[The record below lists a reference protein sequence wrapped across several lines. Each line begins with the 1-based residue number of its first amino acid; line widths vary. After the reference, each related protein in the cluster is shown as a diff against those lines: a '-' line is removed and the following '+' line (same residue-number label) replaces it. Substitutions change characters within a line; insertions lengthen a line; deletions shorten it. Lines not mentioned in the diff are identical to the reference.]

1 MILKDKDAFTGNDRR
16 GYYGHKQEQDV
27 AFYLRRE
34 FANDQQVSIFNDLTL
49 SHGGENAQI
58 DHLVI
63 HPFGFIV
70 IESKSIHGTVSVN
83 AQGEWSRSYRGEW
96 AGMPSPIRQAE
107 LQQSLL
113 KSLLSNNVER
123 FIGKLL
129 GIQGQVG
136 GRTWDVLCAV
146 SSSAILTRETMPRP
160 VGKVVVKS
168 EFIADHVRKI
178 IGPTGALSVLSTKPR
193 FSAAEM
199 SAMGRFLLDHDAA
212 NRRAPTAADA
222 PAATATQAADP
233 GLARESARPKRQ
245 PATDVQ
251 QAGNANESRLRC
263 KGCNESATLEGRYG
277 KFGYYVKCGA
287 CGTNTSMKS
296 ACSACGSRDV
306 RVSKRGGTYTATCG
320 DCRHQSIV
328 FQAS

>member
-1 MILKDKDAFTGNDRR
+1 MILKEKDAFTGNDRR

-34 FANDQQVSIFNDLTL
+34 FANGEQVSVINDLL
-49 SHGGENAQI
+49 VCHGGENAQI

-70 IESKSIHGTVSVN
+70 IESKSIHGEVSVN
-83 AQGEWSRSYRGEW
+83 AQGEWSRSYRGDW
-96 AGMPSPIRQAE
+96 SGMPSPIRQAE

-113 KSLLSNNVER
+113 KNLLRDNVER
-123 FIGKLL
+123 FIGKVM
-129 GIQGQVG
+129 GIQGGVG

-146 SSSAILTRETMPRP
+146 SSSAILNRQEMPKP

-168 EFIADHVRKI
+168 EFIAERVRKI
-178 IGPTGALSVLSTKPR
+178 IGPTGALSVLSTKPK
-193 FSAAEM
+193 FSMAEM

-212 NRRAPTAADA
+212 NRETSRAAGTSAVTASPAAD
-222 PAATATQAADP
+222 
-233 GLARESARPKRQ
+233 SACVKEAEPPKRQ
-245 PATDVQ
+245 PTTSVQ
-251 QAGNANESRLRC
+251 QADDVNESRLRC
-263 KGCNESATLEGRYG
+263 RSCNGSTALEGRYG
-277 KFGYYVKCGA
+277 KFGYYVKCRA

-296 ACSACGSRDV
+296 ACQACGSRNV
-306 RVSKRGGTYTATCG
+306 RISKSGGTYTASCS
-320 DCRHQSIV
+320 DCSIESVV